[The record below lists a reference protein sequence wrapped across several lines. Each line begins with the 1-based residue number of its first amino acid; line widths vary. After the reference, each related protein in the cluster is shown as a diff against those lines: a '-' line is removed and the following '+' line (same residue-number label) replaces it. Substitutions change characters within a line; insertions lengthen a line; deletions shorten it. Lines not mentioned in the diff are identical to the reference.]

1 MAYRLL
7 TATRGV
13 NTMKTQAKFAGIDF
27 KALSSA
33 CVLCAGLYGLSS
45 AQLDTRSQT
54 PLEEPAIYTVCEEDF
69 VTPRTL
75 SYEGILRLGEAGVFE
90 SAAAY
95 DLQYAKV
102 DELPEKRFAQ
112 MVKMSPGY
120 FGVLG
125 FRPAMAK
132 GGEVD
137 GGVYVSESLWRRLA
151 ASQGRET
158 DLTIGLNKVR
168 RPVAGVVPARYA
180 IPSGTDVW
188 VQLGK
193 KSSIL
198 EPEAGRDFFGAVF
211 KLRASVSREKAERV
225 VNAFFGE
232 SPEDGLLEAK
242 VRLLP
247 LEYSPVAMERV
258 ELFYTQ
264 APGREFEARPG
275 AGDDLGAPRL
285 NRT

>member
-1 MAYRLL
+1 
-7 TATRGV
+7 
-13 NTMKTQAKFAGIDF
+13 MKTQAKFAGIDF

-75 SYEGILRLGEAGVFE
+75 SYKGIMELGEAGVFE

-102 DELPEKRFAQ
+102 DEMPEKRFTQ
-112 MVKMSPGY
+112 MVKMSPGF

-132 GGEVD
+132 GGETE
-137 GGVYVSESLWRRLA
+137 GGVYVSETLWRRLA
-151 ASQGRET
+151 ASQGR
-158 DLTIGLNKVR
+158 DGNLTIGLNKIR
-168 RPVAGVVPARYA
+168 RAVAGVVPARYA

-188 VQLGK
+188 VQLGRE
-193 KSSIL
+193 SSIL
-198 EPEAGRDFFGAVF
+198 EPEDGRDFFGAVF
-211 KLRASVSREKAERV
+211 KLRPSVSREKAERV
-225 VNAFFGE
+225 VNAIFGE
-232 SPEDGLLEAK
+232 SPGDDLREAK

-247 LEYSPVAMERV
+247 MEYSPVPIERV

-264 APGREFEARPG
+264 APGREFETRPG
-275 AGDDLGAPRL
+275 TGDDLGAPSV